1 MRKYLIYV
9 FVTLTVLSCTK
20 ESVTPPQQQQPQEQQ
35 PQEQQPQVANR
46 LIPSLYISCYTT
58 PELFLIH

>member
-35 PQEQQPQVANR
+35 PQVANR